1 MSDATHIAGP
11 IAGRERYQ
19 ILDVLRGFALL
30 GVLVANMVEL
40 GGQDILATAD
50 QLGALPSASLDTSV
64 NWVLS
69 LFVFDK
75 FNTLFTV
82 LFGIGFWIQME
93 RLSSR
98 GAAFSTI
105 YLRRITILTV
115 IGYIHLLGWFGWD
128 ILHLYGMMAF
138 VLFFSRNLSD
148 RTLLWV
154 GLALALFSRP
164 LIDWALSH
172 SSYIASLQDQA
183 YSEVAILERQAAA
196 RSGDFIAWVGAMN
209 EMNWLDWF
217 LGGTILGWIGYGIG
231 RFYFGAWIARKG
243 WIQNSANLLRPIR
256 VWTLPLLLGGLVL
269 QYVVQSFQDAP
280 GASWADTSPLLLEV
294 LAATATPLITAGYVC
309 VLILLFHSKA
319 TGWLV
324 RPFAPVG
331 QMALTNYLIQSP
343 IIILIIT
350 GAGPGL
356 GLAGKVGSS
365 TYVMF
370 SLAVFAGQM
379 VASHFWMKAFAYGP
393 AEWVWRALTY
403 QTWPNL
409 RRMA

>member
-1 MSDATHIAGP
+1 M
-11 IAGRERYQ
+11 
-19 ILDVLRGFALL
+19 L

-50 QLGALPSASLDTSV
+50 QLAALPTAALDTTT
-64 NWVLS
+64 NWFLS

-93 RLSSR
+93 RLSGR
-98 GAAFSTI
+98 EIAFSTI

-115 IGYIHLLGWFGWD
+115 IGFIHLLGWFGWD

-138 VLFFSRNLSD
+138 ILLFSRNLSD
-148 RTLLWV
+148 KTLLWV
-154 GLALALFSRP
+154 GLVLAIFSRP
-164 LIDWALSH
+164 LIDWALSQ
-172 SSYIASLQDQA
+172 SSLIVSLQDQA

-196 RSGDFIAWVGAMN
+196 RSGDFIAWVSAMN
-209 EMNWLDWF
+209 HMNWLDWF
-217 LGGTILGWIGYGIG
+217 LGGTILGWFGYGVG
-231 RFYFGAWIARKG
+231 RFYLGAWVARQG
-243 WIQNSANLLRPIR
+243 WLQNSGDWLRQIR
-256 VWTLPLLLGGLVL
+256 FWTLPLLLGGLAL
-269 QYVVQSFQDAP
+269 QFAVQSFQDAP
-280 GASWADTSPLLLEV
+280 GASWADTSPLLLE
-294 LAATATPLITAGYVC
+294 LLSETATPLIAAGYVC

-319 TGWLV
+319 TDWLV

-343 IIILIIT
+343 IIILILT

-356 GLAGKVGSS
+356 GLVGTVGTS
-365 TYVMF
+365 TYVAI
-370 SLAVFAGQM
+370 SIVVFAGQM
-379 VASHFWMKAFAYGP
+379 IASHFWMKAFAYGP

-409 RRMA
+409 RRVS